1 MSKTFGSFIA
11 GLTIGA
17 LAGAVVSLLLAPQTG
32 EETRQLIKDKAIELR
47 DKSTE
52 SLEETRKK
60 AEVAYKDA
68 LAKAEELSSV
78 SKQKAD
84 EYLTAGKEKVTEAS
98 KTLRKRVEK
107 QEESGPQTPEAPS
120 DDTML

>member
-32 EETRQLIKDKAIELR
+32 EETRQLIKDKAVELR

-52 SLEETRKK
+52 TLEETRKR

-84 EYLTAGKEKVTEAS
+84 EYLTAGKEKITEAS

-107 QEESGPQTPEAPS
+107 PEESGPQTPEAPS
-120 DDTML
+120 ADTML